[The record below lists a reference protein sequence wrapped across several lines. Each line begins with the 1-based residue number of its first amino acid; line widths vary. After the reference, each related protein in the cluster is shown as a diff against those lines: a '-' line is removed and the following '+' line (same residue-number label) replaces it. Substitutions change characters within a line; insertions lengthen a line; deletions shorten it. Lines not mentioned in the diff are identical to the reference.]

1 MTAVRGGGGLAD
13 LIKGDGAVLLQGPAE
28 RHLARDGVDV
38 EQVLSCTGAPA
49 VGIAHNVV
57 GRLHTA
63 VCSGELGTLS
73 A

>member
-1 MTAVRGGGGLAD
+1 MAD

-49 VGIAHNVV
+49 VGIPHNVV

-63 VCSGELGTLS
+63 VCSGKLMHT
-73 A
+73 